1 MATDALRIEEL
12 TVRYGGLTAVNK
24 VSINVESGSFVGLI
38 GPNGAGKTTFVD
50 AVTGL
55 APSTGEVWFQDRRVD
70 QRPAYQRSRMGLVR
84 TFQSLELFE
93 ELTVRENL
101 MAAAETPRWYTA
113 MVDLVWPRPSAEVRR
128 RVDASLDIVDLTD
141 AADELVSDLSLG
153 QRKLA
158 TIARALAMEPNVALL
173 DEPAAGL
180 ASYETAHLGQ
190 TLRRIVDSGT
200 TILMID
206 HDMGLVLGVC
216 DIVHVLEFGT
226 LIASGNPAEIRASDR
241 VLAAYLGADDE
252 DEQATGV
259 LP

>member
-1 MATDALRIEEL
+1 L

-24 VSINVESGSFVGLI
+24 VSINVPTGSFVGLI

-55 APSTGEVWFQDRRVD
+55 APSTGEIWFDGERVD
-70 QRPAYQRSRMGLVR
+70 HRAAYQRSRMGLVR

-101 MAAAETPRWYTA
+101 MAAADTPRWYTPL
-113 MVDLVWPRPSAEVRR
+113 VDMVWPRPNAQVKG
-128 RVDASLDIVDLTD
+128 RVDTALETAGLTGV
-141 AADELVSDLSLG
+141 ADDLVSELSLG
-153 QRKLA
+153 QRKLV
-158 TIARALAMEPNVALL
+158 TIGRALSMEPKVALL

-180 ASYETAHLGQ
+180 ASYETAQLGE
-190 TLRRIVDSGT
+190 TLRNIVTSGT

-216 DIVHVLEFGT
+216 DIVYVLEFGE
-226 LIASGNPAEIRASDR
+226 LIASGTPEEIRASDR
-241 VLAAYLGADDE
+241 VLQAYLGADEDDE
-252 DEQATGV
+252 PTEMAT
-259 LP
+259 